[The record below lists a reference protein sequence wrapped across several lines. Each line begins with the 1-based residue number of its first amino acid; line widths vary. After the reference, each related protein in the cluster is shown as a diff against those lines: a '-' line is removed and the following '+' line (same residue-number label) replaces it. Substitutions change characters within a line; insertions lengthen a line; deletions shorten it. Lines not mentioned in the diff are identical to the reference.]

1 MDSLNDREKEAIQK
15 IEKMLGE
22 QILRLENNFECSKNQ
37 VKKWQD
43 MVNDRL
49 YPVKFT
55 LNDTTNKKY

>member
-22 QILRLENNFECSKNQ
+22 QTLRLENNFECSKDQ

-55 LNDTTNKKY
+55 LKDTTNKK

>member
-22 QILRLENNFECSKNQ
+22 QTLRLENNFECSKDQ

-49 YPVKFT
+49 YPVKFI
-55 LNDTTNKKY
+55 LNDTTDKKY

>member
-22 QILRLENNFECSKNQ
+22 QTLRLENNFKCSKDQ

-49 YPVKFT
+49 YPVKFI
-55 LNDTTNKKY
+55 LNDITNKK